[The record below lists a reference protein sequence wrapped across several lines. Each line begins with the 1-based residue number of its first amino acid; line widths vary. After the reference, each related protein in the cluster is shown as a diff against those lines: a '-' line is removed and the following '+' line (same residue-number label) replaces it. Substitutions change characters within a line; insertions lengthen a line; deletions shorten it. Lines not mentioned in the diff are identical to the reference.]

1 MVEDGEGGGRRKG
14 SRNKEQI
21 FFLRSDEVGE
31 TYQMKDEEKGKK
43 RKKTTN
49 IYVPKKE
56 GANIEKEWKGKGLD

>member
-1 MVEDGEGGGRRKG
+1 MEKEEEEKGVEIK
-14 SRNKEQI
+14 NKY

-31 TYQMKDEEKGKK
+31 TYQMKDEEKEKK